1 MKSVNTLVL
10 SLCLLALVSCDSQ
23 EPTPGL
29 ETWNPSLCTGKSSSG
44 CGVDWFITLK
54 NQGLPENVQ
63 ILLNDKIVIDECD
76 PQAYWSSTPTA
87 QTTEFKIRDYA
98 NLDGTQKLS
107 LRVFDLKDCSLS
119 KTEKTFEADQAYSV
133 ESSGGVKRIFINRN

>member
-1 MKSVNTLVL
+1 V
-10 SLCLLALVSCDSQ
+10 
-23 EPTPGL
+23 
-29 ETWNPSLCTGKSSSG
+29 CTGKSSSA
-44 CGVDWFITLK
+44 CGVDWFITFK
-54 NQGLPENVQ
+54 NQGLPENIQ
-63 ILLNDKIVIDECD
+63 ILLNNKIIIDECD
-76 PQAYWSSTPTA
+76 PQPYWSSTPTS

-107 LRVFDLKDCSLS
+107 LRVFDMKDCFLS

>member
-76 PQAYWSSTPTA
+76 PQAYWTSTPTA
-87 QTTEFKIRDYA
+87 QSTEFKLRDYA

-107 LRVFDLKDCSLS
+107 LRVFDMKDCSFS
-119 KTEKTFEADQAYSV
+119 KTEKSFEADQAYSV
-133 ESSGGVKRIFINRN
+133 ESSGGVKRILINRN

>member
-1 MKSVNTLVL
+1 MKSVNTLIL
-10 SLCLLALVSCDSQ
+10 TLCLVALVSCDS
-23 EPTPGL
+23 ERPNAVL

-63 ILLNDKIVIDECD
+63 ILLNDTIVIDECD
-76 PQAYWSSTPTA
+76 PQAYWTSTPTA
-87 QTTEFKIRDYA
+87 QTTEFKLRDYA

-107 LRVFDLKDCSLS
+107 LRVFDRKDCFLS

-133 ESSGGVKRIFINRN
+133 ESSAGVKRILINRN